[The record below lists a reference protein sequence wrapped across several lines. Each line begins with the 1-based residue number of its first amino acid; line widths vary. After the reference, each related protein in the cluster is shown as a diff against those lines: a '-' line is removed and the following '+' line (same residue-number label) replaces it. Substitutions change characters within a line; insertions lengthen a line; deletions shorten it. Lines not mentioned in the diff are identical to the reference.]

1 MFFNAPRIITTSI
14 PKKKANA
21 FVLNLVSR
29 KLIACAQIHDDIQS
43 VYLWHGKII
52 KDREAVI
59 VMKTLKRNISAIK
72 FFFKEYHPYEVP
84 EFIVHKFNGTNQYI
98 DWIKRETQ

>member
-1 MFFNAPRIITTSI
+1 M
-14 PKKKANA
+14 
-21 FVLNLVSR
+21 LNLVSR

-43 VYLWHGKII
+43 VYHWHGKII
-52 KDREAVI
+52 QDREAVI

-84 EFIVHKFNGTNQYI
+84 EFIVHKFSGTNQYI